1 MDNKEILLLADQ
13 LNATKE
19 AKAEVDKR
27 SKELGAKIEELD
39 RALSDAMAEVELDNF
54 THSGYTFYLK
64 SRLFA
69 SPISGKKDALMD
81 ALKGNGFGSLVVET
95 VNSNTLSSFIKE
107 QMAENDDE
115 IPEWLKENVNTF
127 EKVSVG
133 IRKK

>member
-1 MDNKEILLLADQ
+1 
-13 LNATKE
+13 
-19 AKAEVDKR
+19 
-27 SKELGAKIEELD
+27 
-39 RALSDAMAEVELDNF
+39 
-54 THSGYTFYLK
+54 
-64 SRLFA
+64 
-69 SPISGKKDALMD
+69 MD
-81 ALKGNGFGSLVVET
+81 ALKENGFGALVVET

>member
-13 LNATKE
+13 LHATKE

-54 THSGYTFYLK
+54 THSGRTFYLK

-69 SPISGKKDALMD
+69 SPVSGKKDVLMD
-81 ALKGNGFGSLVVET
+81 ALKENGFGSLVVET
-95 VNSNTLSSFIKE
+95 VNMGNQMGTGIEKSSSF
-107 QMAENDDE
+107 ANR
-115 IPEWLKENVNTF
+115 
-127 EKVSVG
+127 EKGVCNKTECG
-133 IRKK
+133 RTAPW

>member
-13 LNATKE
+13 LQATKE
-19 AKAEVDKR
+19 AKAEIDKR

-39 RALSDAMAEVELDNF
+39 LALSDAMAEVELDNF
-54 THSGYTFYLK
+54 THSGHTFYLK

-69 SPISGKKDALMD
+69 SPVAGKKEALMD
-81 ALKGNGFGSLVVET
+81 ALKENGFASLVVET

-107 QMAENDDE
+107 QMSENNDE
-115 IPEWLKENVNTF
+115 VPQWLEGVVNTF

>member
-1 MDNKEILLLADQ
+1 MDNREILLLADQ
-13 LNATKE
+13 LQATKE

-27 SKELGAKIEELD
+27 SKELGAKIEEID

-54 THSGYTFYLK
+54 THSGHTFYLK

-69 SPISGKKDALMD
+69 SPVSGKKDALME
-81 ALKGNGFGSLVVET
+81 ALKENGFGSLVVET

-107 QMAENDDE
+107 QMADNDDE

-127 EKVSVG
+127 EKISIG